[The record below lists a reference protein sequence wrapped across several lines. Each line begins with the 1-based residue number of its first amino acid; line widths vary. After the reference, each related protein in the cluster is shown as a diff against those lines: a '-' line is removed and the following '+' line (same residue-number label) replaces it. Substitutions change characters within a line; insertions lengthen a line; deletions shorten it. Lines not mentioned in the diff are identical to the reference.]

1 MEYVN
6 AAQAATMIGVSERTI
21 RRWIAGGKLPAR
33 HLGPNRYAITTSNI
47 DTLVRTFKPTDEPPD
62 DRDIL
67 LARLEVLERRLH
79 TVSQRLTN
87 LERED
92 SQSSLNIGASF
103 ECQNHHRTFNG
114 PVILNKSDALPPG
127 SMRMCLFAR
136 SHGISRFKLQSLAEE
151 GEIAHTAINRNARN
165 GSMERWL
172 TPEQQAGVIAFWLA
186 NGIRYTHCP
195 HCPHCPQEDSMDL
208 TPTNLTPTRD
218 VTTFH
223 S

>member
-1 MEYVN
+1 MDYVN
-6 AAQAATMIGVSERTI
+6 AAQAATIIGVSERTV

-47 DTLVRTFKPTDEPPD
+47 EVLLRTYRPSDEPPD

-79 TVSQRLTN
+79 TVSQRLTL

-92 SQSSLNIGASF
+92 TQATLDREVSEVYHNCRHAD
-103 ECQNHHRTFNG
+103 NR
-114 PVILNKSDALPPG
+114 PVILNRRDALPQG
-127 SMRMCLFAR
+127 SMRMCHFAR
-136 SHGISRFKLQSLAEE
+136 THGISRFKLQNLAEE

-186 NGIRYTHCP
+186 NGIRYTFCSHCP
-195 HCPHCPQEDSMDL
+195 HEE
-208 TPTNLTPTRD
+208 
-218 VTTFH
+218 V
-223 S
+223 

>member
-1 MEYVN
+1 MQMEYVN
-6 AAQAATMIGVSERTI
+6 AAQAATIIGVSERTV

-47 DTLVRTFKPTDEPPD
+47 EVLLSTYRPSNEPPD

-79 TVSQRLTN
+79 TVSQRLTL

-92 SQSSLNIGASF
+92 SQSTLEIEVSDVYHNCHYAG
-103 ECQNHHRTFNG
+103 NR
-114 PVILNKSDALPPG
+114 PVILNKHDALPEG
-127 SMRMCLFAR
+127 SMRMCHFAR
-136 SHGISRFKLQSLAEE
+136 THGISRFKLQSLAEE

-172 TPEQQAGVIAFWLA
+172 TPDQQAGVVAFWLA
-186 NGIRYTHCP
+186 NGIRYTLCP
-195 HCPHCPQEDSMDL
+195 HCPHKEL
-208 TPTNLTPTRD
+208 
-218 VTTFH
+218 
-223 S
+223 

>member
-6 AAQAATMIGVSERTI
+6 AAQAATIIGVSERTV

-47 DTLVRTFKPTDEPPD
+47 DVLLRTYRPSDEPPD

-67 LARLEVLERRLH
+67 LARLELLERQLH
-79 TVSQRLTN
+79 TVSQRLTL

-92 SQSSLNIGASF
+92 TQSTLDLNASF
-103 ECQNHHRTFNG
+103 ECKNYHRAFSR
-114 PVILNKSDALPPG
+114 PVILNKRDTLPCG
-127 SMRMCLFAR
+127 SMRMSHFAR
-136 SHGISRFKLQSLAEE
+136 AHGISRFKLQSLAQA

-172 TPEQQAGVIAFWLA
+172 TPEQQTGVIAYWLA
-186 NGIRYTHCP
+186 NGICYTHCP
-195 HCPHCPQEDSMDL
+195 QCPHGQ
-208 TPTNLTPTRD
+208 
-218 VTTFH
+218 
-223 S
+223 